1 MFLRISKIKTDYNNG
16 FYLRQP
22 KVLRSAPINKGNGSL
37 NLCKRRCVGF
47 CTLKA
52 YKVKFKSEKH
62 EVLCKLVPSI
72 GNNVGNNEEQLF
84 TLQVSSLHC
93 LFGSRNSQV
102 THTKSVNMDLDPR
115 KHVSKKPTVSYK
127 YVAMETTKLHLTAI
141 MCDLKKP
148 QT

>member
-1 MFLRISKIKTDYNNG
+1 M
-16 FYLRQP
+16 
-22 KVLRSAPINKGNGSL
+22 
-37 NLCKRRCVGF
+37 
-47 CTLKA
+47 KA

-84 TLQVSSLHC
+84 TGQVSSLHC

-102 THTKSVNMDLDPR
+102 TVYLHQECQYGSRSLEARV
-115 KHVSKKPTVSYK
+115 KKIPTVSYK
-127 YVAMETTKLHLTAI
+127 YVAMETTTLTLTAI
-141 MCDLKKP
+141 MCDLKNP